1 MSFFGG
7 LFTGSNPTLNTDIS
21 QSGQISDYGTTL
33 GEGDLSQASNFYSDL
48 LSGDPS
54 KIGQILGPQLSNI
67 QQQGQQQLNTN
78 AQFGNRSGGT
88 NASNQTNMDSQRQ
101 QVEQMIAQLTGSAAS
116 GLTGIGENALSTG
129 LSANQIQEGESQQRL
144 KNQDDSILGGLFG
157 GGVSALAD
165 FGESELFGMGTG
177 SGGGDGGGFDPN
189 VGFQPSDIN
198 AAPTNAAG
206 VPGTLGF

>member
-1 MSFFGG
+1 MGFFGG

-21 QSGQISDYGTTL
+21 QSGQISDFGTTL

-88 NASNQTNMDSQRQ
+88 NASNQQNMDSQRQ
-101 QVEQMIAQLTGSAAS
+101 QVEQMIAQLTGGAAS
-116 GLTGIGENALSTG
+116 GLTGIGTNALSTG
-129 LSANQIQEGESQQRL
+129 LNANEVQANESQEKLANIDNSLFGKSITDFAQTAENAGEGE
-144 KNQDDSILGGLFG
+144 
-157 GGVSALAD
+157 
-165 FGESELFGMGTG
+165 
-177 SGGGDGGGFDPN
+177 
-189 VGFQPSDIN
+189 
-198 AAPTNAAG
+198 
-206 VPGTLGF
+206 LGF